1 MDRQAFFER
10 VRQADGDAD
19 AKAAERE
26 AVTVVVALSH
36 LLTDSAR
43 RRHFAS
49 QLPGFLKAALIA
61 DPPPVP
67 TEWTRD
73 GFVQHVAAGLGT
85 HAARAET
92 VLRRIYAV
100 LQEAI
105 SPGQIAEFEAQL
117 PADIRTLLHRG

>member
-1 MDRQAFFER
+1 MDRRAFLER
-10 VRQADGDAD
+10 VRQAAGGGDAEV
-19 AKAAERE
+19 AERE
-26 AVTVVVALSH
+26 AVAVIVALSH
-36 LLTDSAR
+36 LLADSAG

-49 QLPGFLKAALIA
+49 QLPGFLKAPLLAERR
-61 DPPPVP
+61 PVP

-85 HAARAET
+85 HAARAEA
-92 VLRRIYAV
+92 VLRDIYAV